1 MVLVIKN
8 PHANARDIRDAGWN
22 CGLGRSPG
30 GGNSNPM
37 QYSCLVNPMDRGAWQ
52 ATVHGVTKTQTR
64 LKWLSTHTHKH
75 TDTHT
80 HTCCSFE
87 DGIFVPFWEVWAWRN
102 LCDITKVTELLR
114 TRSKNVL
121 RGFKAFSPLCCA
133 MSCPPIMWNQQAMT
147 SMLSFSFHR
156 SAKRE
161 TNRKMD
167 HAEKQTRKMYSTA
180 DMTRKGWC
188 PHQSCH
194 IPDAVP
200 WWLQCWPQTACW
212 DMVIFKPLVP
222 VGALSLLPAASF
234 SLGSSLLT

>member
-1 MVLVIKN
+1 MQVGTV
-8 PHANARDIRDAGWN
+8 GWEDPLEEGIATQ
-22 CGLGRSPG
+22 CSILAWWTPWTEEPG
-30 GGNSNPM
+30 KLQFMGS
-37 QYSCLVNPMDRGAWQ
+37 Q
-52 ATVHGVTKTQTR
+52 R
-64 LKWLSTHTHKH
+64 LRHDWSDLAHTHTNPQ
-75 TDTHT
+75 THT

-167 HAEKQTRKMYSTA
+167 HAEKQTRKIYSTA
-180 DMTRKGWC
+180 DMARKGWC

-212 DMVIFKPLVP
+212 DTVIFKPLVP